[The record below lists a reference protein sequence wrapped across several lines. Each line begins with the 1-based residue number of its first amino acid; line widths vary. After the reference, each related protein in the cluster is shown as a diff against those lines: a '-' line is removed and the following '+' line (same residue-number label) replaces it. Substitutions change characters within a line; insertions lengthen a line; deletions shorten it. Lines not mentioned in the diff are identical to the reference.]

1 MLGSSEWTARSHLRA
16 ITLPADHDALA
27 ADGAAGTAVLLVA
40 VLGLG
45 AAGVGRLGDV
55 AAAAAAAVQLDAVA
69 LAGDAVAITVALSGR
84 VAHGGQGRG
93 RGRAGGARRQG
104 RADGAGRAVGV
115 GVLVRQT
122 GASETTGEVVDGRGE
137 LGLAELARGVGLGRL
152 GVLDLGGRQSAAS
165 GDVGRGT
172 AALAV
177 RASAAGAGLATGD
190 IEDVEL
196 AAGGGLDGVL
206 DGRVVGDVVPIHD
219 VVVPVAATELQHGG
233 LEAEL
238 ADPGTG
244 LVLGRERQLARVVVP
259 RADQVDGLD
268 VGRGAQVELEL
279 NGGHYDGS
287 EKRHGSND
295 IVVEFCVRVLRRDKQ
310 SKTTGA

>member
-1 MLGSSEWTARSHLRA
+1 MARTIFYQS
-16 ITLPADHDALA
+16 ILPADDDTLA
-27 ADGAAGTAVLLVA
+27 ADGAAGSAVLLIA
-40 VLGLG
+40 VFGLG
-45 AAGVGRLGDV
+45 AAGVRRLGDV

-69 LAGDAVAITVALSGR
+69 LAGDAVALAAALHGR
-84 VAHGGQGRG
+84 VAHGGQRRG
-93 RGRAGGARRQG
+93 RGRAGGTRRQG

-115 GVLVRQT
+115 GVLVRQA
-122 GASETTGEVVDGRGE
+122 GAGEAASEVVDGRGE
-137 LGLAELARGVGLGRL
+137 LGLAELARSIGLGRL
-152 GVLDLGGRQSAAS
+152 GVLDLRGGQRAAG

-177 RASAAGAGLATGD
+177 SAGAAGVAGLSTGD

-196 AAGGGLDGVL
+196 AARGGLDGVL
-206 DGRVVGDVVPIHD
+206 DGGVVGNVVPVHD
-219 VVVPVAATELQHGG
+219 VVVPVAATKLQHGG

-244 LVLGRERQLARVVVP
+244 LVLSGERQLARVVVP

-279 NGGHYDGS
+279 NGGHCD
-287 EKRHGSND
+287 R
-295 IVVEFCVRVLRRDKQ
+295 
-310 SKTTGA
+310 